1 MKNIPIL
8 MLALVAW
15 AVAIPSPAAIP
26 SGAGWEQVETDN
38 FIIFSNLNEAATKE
52 VGLDLERLQAVLEE
66 IFPRA
71 EFDSPLDTLLYLF
84 KDRESFEPYALPGGQ
99 SGYFA
104 PHKHANFAAVV
115 GSTPDDTLPVV
126 YRQYLHEVINNNVP
140 QVPLWFK
147 HGLAEIFSTFQSDG
161 SMAVV
166 ALPPGGAE
174 AEKMGLLGGERMS
187 VPEVLATGSLPT
199 DPGQMN
205 SFVQGS
211 WALMHYLLVD
221 DEERFATTRR
231 FVDELVTNPTSD
243 VSIAETLGVDVGKL
257 QAAVE
262 AYIEQSPLPHRE
274 IPVPANVP
282 TSVDLMPLEPQTT
295 LFHLGD
301 LLIHTNSDRQAD
313 AKAHFDA
320 ALALKPDF
328 APAIAGLGLVSEMG
342 GDLNTAEKYYQQA
355 LEQLP
360 DAFRLQVLFGEVEL
374 GLLGKRRPE
383 TSEEQTRLDQAIAAF
398 KKSVEL
404 RPGYGEG
411 WALLGYSYNLE
422 AKPSPDAV
430 PTLERAYEML
440 PGRGDVAYNL
450 LLGYARAGKRQEA
463 IDLVATAEARGA
475 TEEQLAPARQ
485 TLLQLDFQYAVALA
499 RDKKLDEAATLLEK
513 VVAESADAGM
523 KKQAADFLQQI
534 RP

>member
-1 MKNIPIL
+1 MKRISTL

-15 AVAIPSPAAIP
+15 TVAAASPAAVP
-26 SGAGWEQVETDN
+26 SGAGWQQLETDN

-84 KDRESFEPYALPGGQ
+84 KDRDSFEPYALPGGQ

-126 YRQYLHEVINNNVP
+126 YRQYLHDVINNNVP

-147 HGLAEIFSTFQSDG
+147 HGLAEIFSTFQADG
-161 SMAVV
+161 LMAQV
-166 ALPPGGAE
+166 ALPIGGGE
-174 AEKMGLLGGERMS
+174 AAKMGLLGSERMPVS
-187 VPEVLATGSLPT
+187 QVLATESLPG

-205 SFVQGS
+205 AFVQGS
-211 WALMHYLLVD
+211 WALMHYLMVD
-221 DEERFATTRR
+221 DDERFAATRR
-231 FVDELVTNPTSD
+231 FVGELAGDPTAD
-243 VSIAETLGVDVGKL
+243 VSIAEILGVDVTTL
-257 QAAVE
+257 QSEVE
-262 AYIEQSPLPHRE
+262 AYLAQTPLPHRE
-274 IPVPANVP
+274 IAVPADVLRDVNL
-282 TSVDLMPLEPQTT
+282 TPLDPDAA

-301 LLIHTNSDRQAD
+301 LLIHTNPDRQAD
-313 AKAHFDA
+313 AKAHFEA
-320 ALALKPDF
+320 ALQLTPDF
-328 APAIAGLGLVSEMG
+328 APATAGLGLVSEMS
-342 GDLNTAEKYYQQA
+342 GDLSTAEKYYRQA

-374 GLLGKRRPE
+374 GLLGKRRPQ
-383 TSEEQTRLDQAIAAF
+383 TPEEQTRLDQAVAAF

-404 RPGYGEG
+404 RPSYGEG

-430 PTLERAYEML
+430 PTLEKAYEML

-463 IDLVATAEARGA
+463 MDLVATAEARGVS
-475 TEEQLAPARQ
+475 EEQLAPARQ

-523 KKQAADFLQQI
+523 KKQAADLLKQI